1 MAWNW
6 KCIIMNSIIK
16 KLLRESLVVEFY
28 GKRVIEPIT
37 KRFNDNSDDMI
48 NKLGIAFL
56 FKSFFGDIMQ
66 YKTKE
71 QFEQMFNK
79 WYEGMLSEFVKTKD
93 FTDNKPLA
101 KKYLDAYINNI
112 VSLGDS
118 ARPFSFRNLEI

>member
-56 FKSFFGDIMQ
+56 FKCFFGDIMQ